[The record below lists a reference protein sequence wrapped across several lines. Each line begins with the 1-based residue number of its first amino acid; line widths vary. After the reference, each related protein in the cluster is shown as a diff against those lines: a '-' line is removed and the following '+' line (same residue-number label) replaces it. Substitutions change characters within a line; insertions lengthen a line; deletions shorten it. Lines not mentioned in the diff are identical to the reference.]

1 MALLVQE
8 VQGGLINKINEN
20 SSSLNSLTWATES
33 VETVVWSNN
42 NTAWIIFIVFNG
54 KRLRSRIRGS
64 EHVHLVHTACL
75 KVIVYVQFGVAWLHF
90 RLSKHSS
97 RD

>member
-33 VETVVWSNN
+33 VETVV
-42 NTAWIIFIVFNG
+42 
-54 KRLRSRIRGS
+54 
-64 EHVHLVHTACL
+64 
-75 KVIVYVQFGVAWLHF
+75 
-90 RLSKHSS
+90 
-97 RD
+97 

>member
-42 NTAWIIFIVFNG
+42 NTAWIIFTVFNG
-54 KRLRSRIRGS
+54 KRHAQ
-64 EHVHLVHTACL
+64 EFV
-75 KVIVYVQFGVAWLHF
+75 VQNMFT
-90 RLSKHSS
+90 SS
-97 RD
+97 TLPV